1 MLEMIQRW
9 SQAGN
14 IFAGRRQ
21 GPSRSIVTSPIL
33 ICRIVPYP
41 RSRNELTGSGQLSET
56 ALSGAKITGQIHMRG
71 ASFDGTL
78 DADSLQV
85 GEMLLMRSEGENKA
99 SFKDVNLR
107 GAKITGQIDMRGAS
121 FGGTLYADSL
131 GKLSSDRLTA
141 CGQAFARGRPRVS
154 GFKDSPTPRVFS
166 TAAFRR

>member
-56 ALSGAKITGQIHMRG
+56 ALSGAKITGQI
-71 ASFDGTL
+71 
-78 DADSLQV
+78 
-85 GEMLLMRSEGENKA
+85 
-99 SFKDVNLR
+99 
-107 GAKITGQIDMRGAS
+107 DMRGAS